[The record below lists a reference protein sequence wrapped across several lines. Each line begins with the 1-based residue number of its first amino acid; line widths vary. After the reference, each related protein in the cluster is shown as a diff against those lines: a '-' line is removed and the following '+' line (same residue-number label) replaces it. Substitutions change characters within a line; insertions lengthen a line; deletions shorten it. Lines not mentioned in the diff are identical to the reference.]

1 MIIVFLNDDFNS
13 IERYMAEAVK
23 PYVEANKQD
32 WITEMI
38 NVFGNYQQA
47 LRYVCFSITC
57 IQLEI
62 VLIPLTFKN
71 KF

>member
-1 MIIVFLNDDFNS
+1 MIIAFLNDDFNS

-38 NVFGNYQQA
+38 NVFD
-47 LRYVCFSITC
+47 I
-57 IQLEI
+57 I
-62 VLIPLTFKN
+62 N
-71 KF
+71 KH

>member
-1 MIIVFLNDDFNS
+1 MIIAFLNDDFNS

-23 PYVEANKQD
+23 PYIEANKQD

-38 NVFGNYQQA
+38 NVFDNYQQA

-62 VLIPLTFKN
+62 ILIPLTFKN

>member
-1 MIIVFLNDDFNS
+1 MIIAFLNDDFNS

-38 NVFGNYQQA
+38 NVFGNYQQS

>member
-1 MIIVFLNDDFNS
+1 MIIAFLNDDFNS

-38 NVFGNYQQA
+38 NVFDNYQQS

-62 VLIPLTFKN
+62 ILIPLTFKN